1 MDLLIDKFNF
11 VEHIKVSQND
21 PNANKTLIF
30 ANKSTIEGSFLA
42 VHMDIW
48 INCVGLTVRTGTA
61 AVGCVANG
69 VGMLGLAKKL
79 GQSWAKVGARF
90 GRGFGQ
96 SWDRK
101 LSQVANGSKL
111 RRLNWGHGQAVAA
124 LQNE

>member
-1 MDLLIDKFNF
+1 
-11 VEHIKVSQND
+11 
-21 PNANKTLIF
+21 
-30 ANKSTIEGSFLA
+30 
-42 VHMDIW
+42 MDIW

-61 AVGCVANG
+61 AVGCEANG

-79 GQSWAKVGARF
+79 GRVGARF
-90 GRGFGQ
+90 GRGLGQ

-111 RRLNWGHGQAVAA
+111 RRLNWGHGQAIAA